1 MQFYVTQHHGT
12 EPPFTGRLLHNK
24 KNGVYHCTVCDAPL
38 FNSQTKYDSGCGW
51 PSFYEPVSAEAIRY
65 LTDNSHGMQRIEI
78 RCGNCDAHLGHVFP
92 DGPQPTGERYCVN
105 SASLSF
111 TDEQMASKSRVEE
124 TIQQIIPCGG
134 ERKMDIEQIIDSMTP
149 EVYQRLATAVELG
162 KWPDGVALTPEQK
175 ENSLQLVMLW
185 QARYNTDAQHMTIDT
200 SGQMV
205 MKSKQQLKE
214 DFGIVPKPI
223 ATVKLQ

>member
-1 MQFYVTQHHGT
+1 MS
-12 EPPFTGRLLHNK
+12 K
-24 KNGVYHCTVCDAPL
+24 
-38 FNSQTKYDSGCGW
+38 
-51 PSFYEPVSAEAIRY
+51 
-65 LTDNSHGMQRIEI
+65 
-78 RCGNCDAHLGHVFP
+78 
-92 DGPQPTGERYCVN
+92 
-105 SASLSF
+105 
-111 TDEQMASKSRVEE
+111 MASKSRVEE
-124 TIQQIIPCGG
+124 TIQ
-134 ERKMDIEQIIDSMTP
+134 QIIDSMTP